1 MFLPGA
7 FPWLIFN
14 FECEKHSHFKTFI
27 KLIMAQL
34 NIGDVAPAIESVDQN
49 GHPVSL
55 AAFRGSKVILYF
67 YPKDNT
73 PGCTAEACNL
83 RDNYQILIDKG
94 YKIIGVSADD
104 EKSHKNFSE
113 KHVLPFTLFSDKAKS
128 IIMDYGVWGKKKLY
142 GKEYEGINRMTF
154 IIDEVG
160 KIAHVFTKVDTKN
173 HTAQI
178 LKATGY

>member
-1 MFLPGA
+1 
-7 FPWLIFN
+7 
-14 FECEKHSHFKTFI
+14 
-27 KLIMAQL
+27 MAQL
-34 NIGDVAPAIESVDQN
+34 TVGDHAPDIQAVDQN
-49 GHPVSL
+49 GNQISL
-55 AAFRGSKVILYF
+55 GGLKGHKVILYF

-83 RDNYQILIDKG
+83 RDNYQVFIDKG

-113 KHVLPFTLFSDKAKS
+113 KYVLPFALIPDKAKK

-160 KIAHVFTKVDTKN
+160 KIAHIITKVDTKN

-178 LKATGY
+178 LKATEY